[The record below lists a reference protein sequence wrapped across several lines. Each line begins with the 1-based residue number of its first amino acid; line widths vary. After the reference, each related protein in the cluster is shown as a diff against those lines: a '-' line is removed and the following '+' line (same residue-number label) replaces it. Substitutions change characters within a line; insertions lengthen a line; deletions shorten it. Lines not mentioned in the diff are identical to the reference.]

1 MASLCPRP
9 GVRGGPRVLE
19 ADAPEGHVNGWR
31 FPAGDCRVSMALAH
45 HGGYWSKT
53 VTKLEGDA
61 VEELEL
67 KGFEPVPEVQRRL
80 APG

>member
-1 MASLCPRP
+1 M
-9 GVRGGPRVLE
+9 E
-19 ADAPEGHVNGWR
+19 
-31 FPAGDCRVSMALAH
+31 LAH

-53 VTKLEGDA
+53 VTLEGDA